1 MARRFR
7 FGLERVLDYRRQLE
21 DQAKMEVARALAAHR
36 AQQALVSGLR
46 DALER
51 HIASL
56 YAGDQVTENDM
67 WLWRRYRVR
76 LEEDIALGERRLMQL
91 GQELTRARQA
101 LVAKSKD
108 KKLLEKLRSNQEL
121 DFRKEENLKEQRES
135 DEMATVRYRHEA
147 V

>member
-1 MARRFR
+1 M
-7 FGLERVLDYRRQLE
+7 
-21 DQAKMEVARALAAHR
+21 
-36 AQQALVSGLR
+36 R

-56 YAGDQVTENDM
+56 YTGEQVTQNDL

-76 LEEDIALGERRLMQL
+76 LEEDIALGERKLMQL

-101 LVAKSKD
+101 LVTRAKD
-108 KKLLEKLRSNQEL
+108 KKLLEKLRSNQER

>member
-21 DQAKMEVARALAAHR
+21 DQARMEVARALAAHR
-36 AQQALVSGLR
+36 AQQALVLELR
-46 DALER
+46 HALDR

-56 YAGDQVTENDM
+56 YAGAEVTENDM

-76 LEEDIALGERRLMQL
+76 LEEDIVLGERELMRL
-91 GQELTRARQA
+91 GQELTRARQR
-101 LVAKSKD
+101 LVSAAKE
-108 KKLLEKLRSNQEL
+108 KKLLDKLRTRQEQE
-121 DFRKEENLKEQRES
+121 FRKEENLKEQRDA
-135 DEMATVRYRHEA
+135 DEMATVRYRPEA